1 MFRMRRVFAVVVAS
15 GALAAGVAAPASAQP
30 TNQDGLVNVAV
41 VDVLNNN
48 NVFANVQVPV
58 GIAANICNVDVN
70 VLARQRQEQG
80 TRTCNSAVEN
90 QAAAEAL
97 VRQLPAGFQ
106 P

>member
-1 MFRMRRVFAVVVAS
+1 MFRMKRIYAVVVAT

-58 GIAANICNVDVN
+58 GIAANICNVDAN
-70 VLARQRQEQG
+70 VLARQRQRGG
-80 TRTCNSAVEN
+80 TRECTSRVQN
-90 QAAAEAL
+90 QAAATGL
-97 VRQLPAGFQ
+97 LTQLPTAFQ